1 VINSDLLVRHDPA
14 VRTLSVA
21 GTAQLTPGF
30 VRITLE
36 GDELDGFTSVGPA
49 DHVKLSF
56 AGTGV
61 AAADHFAAEPSVVTR
76 DYTPRLFRPGTQE
89 SLPQL
94 DVDFYRHAGAGPAT
108 HWANGA
114 AVADLLTVRGP
125 RASRMVPSDVSRVIL
140 IADESAL
147 PAFARWIE
155 LLPESVEILGIVELD
170 NESDAAYLD
179 PAHVNR
185 ARVVWLDKA
194 KACLERSLRSLGRI
208 GEDTHVWAAGEATT
222 LIPIRRYL
230 RRELS
235 LPASRVK
242 VDGYWKRGEAGRDHH
257 LPIDPADPED

>member
-1 VINSDLLVRHDPA
+1 MIQSNLLVRHLSS

-21 GTAQLTPGF
+21 RVTQLTPGF

-36 GDELDGFTSVGPA
+36 GNELDDFTSVGPA
-49 DHVKLSF
+49 DHVKLDFTEGSTSTE
-56 AGTGV
+56 GRSG
-61 AAADHFAAEPSVVTR
+61 AEALELTR
-76 DYTPRLFRPGTQE
+76 DYTPRLFRPGTPD
-89 SLPQL
+89 SPPQL
-94 DVDFYRHAGAGPAT
+94 DVDFYNHVGSGPAT
-108 HWANGA
+108 HWAQGA
-114 AVADLLTVRGP
+114 AVGDVLTVRGP

-155 LLPESVEILGIVELD
+155 LLPEAVEILGMVELD

-185 ARVVWLDKA
+185 ARVVWLDKTQVS
-194 KACLERSLRSLGRI
+194 LERSLRSLGTI
-208 GEDTHVWAAGEATT
+208 GGDTYVWAAGEATT
-222 LIPIRRYL
+222 LIPLRRYL

-235 LPASRVK
+235 LPTSRVK

>member
-1 VINSDLLVRHDPA
+1 LLVRHDPA
-14 VRTLSVA
+14 VRSLAVA
-21 GTAQLTPGF
+21 RTVQLTPGF

-36 GDELDGFTSVGPA
+36 GEELDGFTSVGPA

-56 AGTGV
+56 AGTD
-61 AAADHFAAEPSVVTR
+61 ATATDHLAAEPPVVTR
-76 DYTPRLFRPGTQE
+76 DYTPRFYRPGTPDC
-89 SLPQL
+89 LPQL
-94 DVDFYRHAGAGPAT
+94 DLDFFRHAGVGPAT
-108 HWANGA
+108 QWAHDA

-125 RASRMVPSDVSRVIL
+125 RASRMAPSDVSRVIL

-194 KACLERSLRSLGRI
+194 KAGLERSLRSLGAI
-208 GEDTHVWAAGEATT
+208 GDDTHVWAAGEATA

-242 VDGYWKRGEAGRDHH
+242 VDGYWKRGEAGRNHH

>member
-1 VINSDLLVRHDPA
+1 VIHSDLLVRHDPA
-14 VRTLSVA
+14 VRTLTVA
-21 GTAQLTPGF
+21 QTAQLTPGF

-36 GDELDGFTSVGPA
+36 GDELTGFTSVGPA

-56 AGTGV
+56 VGAGVTP
-61 AAADHFAAEPSVVTR
+61 AEHGATEQSVVTR
-76 DYTPRLFRPGTQE
+76 DYTPRLFRPGTQD

-94 DVDFYRHAGAGPAT
+94 DVDCYRHAGAGPAT
-108 HWANGA
+108 QWAKDAGI
-114 AVADLLTVRGP
+114 ADVLTVRGP
-125 RASRMVPSDVSRVIL
+125 RASRRPPTDVNRVVL
-140 IADESAL
+140 LADESAL

-155 LLPESVEILGIVELD
+155 LLPESVEILGLVELD

-194 KACLERSLRSLGRI
+194 KAALERSLRSLGPI
-208 GEDTHVWAAGEATT
+208 GDDTHVWAAGEATT

-230 RRELS
+230 RRELA
-235 LPASRVK
+235 LPASRVR
-242 VDGYWKRGEAGRDHH
+242 VDGYWKRGEAGHDHH

>member
-1 VINSDLLVRHDPA
+1 VISSDLLVRHQPT

-21 GTAQLTPGF
+21 RTAHLSPGF

-36 GDELDGFTSVGPA
+36 GDDLEGFSSLGPA

-56 AGTGV
+56 GAGVTTT
-61 AAADHFAAEPSVVTR
+61 DHLTAEPPMVTR
-76 DYTPRLFRPGTQE
+76 DYTPRQFRPGTAD

-94 DVDFYRHAGAGPAT
+94 DLDFFRHAGVGPAT
-108 HWANGA
+108 HWAHGA
-114 AVADLLTVRGP
+114 AVTDLLTVRGP
-125 RASRMVPSDVSRVIL
+125 RASRMVPSDVDRVIL

-194 KACLERSLRSLGRI
+194 KAGLERSLRSLGAI
-208 GEDTHVWAAGEATT
+208 GDDTHVWAAGEATT

-242 VDGYWKRGEAGRDHH
+242 VDGYWKRGEAGRNHH

>member
-36 GDELDGFTSVGPA
+36 GEELEGFTSVGPA

-56 AGTGV
+56 RDTGV
-61 AAADHFAAEPSVVTR
+61 TGADLITAEPPMVTR
-76 DYTPRLFRPGTQE
+76 DYTPRLFRPGTHD

-94 DVDFYRHAGAGPAT
+94 DIDFYRHTGVGPAT
-108 HWANGA
+108 HWAQGA
-114 AVADLLTVRGP
+114 AVADMLTVRGP
-125 RASRMVPSDVSRVIL
+125 RASRMAPTDLARVIL

-155 LLPESVEILGIVELD
+155 LLPESVEILGLVELD
-170 NESDAAYLD
+170 DESDAAYLD

-194 KACLERSLRSLGRI
+194 KAGLERALRRLGPI
-208 GEDTHVWAAGEATT
+208 ADDTRLWAAGEATS
-222 LIPIRRYL
+222 LVPIRSYL

-242 VDGYWKRGEAGRDHH
+242 VDGYWKRGEAGRNHH